1 MSGCVSARCCA
12 RPNLPGSARRLKRWP
27 CSGAYTMS
35 EAEREPPNGIRRRAV
50 LNVAAHAALFLA
62 AVALYTL
69 TLNGD
74 VQPADSG
81 ELQIAAVTLGIA
93 HPPGYPLFTML
104 GWLLAQAP
112 MGSPYARVSLL
123 SVVASAITLVL
134 VSLTVQRALAVK
146 TGGQGSRKTGDAN
159 LTPSVCLQ
167 VSSPSGLLIS
177 PSRLIAGLLAALAL
191 GGSTTFWAQATTTN
205 IRSLTALFTALM
217 LYASARSDATGRAS
231 SLALFA
237 AAFGLGVGHHISLV
251 FAGAVLGAHVLY
263 TTWRADRRGFWRAT
277 AGALAIF
284 AATQLVWLY
293 LPIRDAAGARFAPGN
308 LTTLD
313 GLLFHIFARG
323 FAGDMLA
330 WAAPEFLFDRLA
342 LLPTLLNFQFSA
354 PVLVGMAFA
363 ALAMLWRRRVLGAV
377 WLSACAAHLF
387 ITITYRAPQTVEY
400 AMPCWVILSAVLG
413 VGLGKLAERPA
424 PLRSA
429 SQGRNTIET
438 SLAFLRFRSRAALLR
453 ALARALLLAV
463 IAFAGR
469 DAAQRWPSF
478 VYLGRDRSVRAAAE
492 AVLQGAQ
499 PSSVILSQWHQVTPM
514 WALQDIEG
522 LRRDVRV
529 EYVFPRGAQ
538 PYAETFAQQAAQRAQ
553 SQTVYVT
560 SLFARELAGEGLQAM
575 PLRDRPAWRVARRF
589 DPPAESDGELFDG
602 RIAVIGP
609 AYLDGRIVEVGQSV
623 MLDVGWRLRAAPQLG
638 DSITVRILRRD
649 GRLAANADL
658 RLPADARAGDH
669 AMQRVALG
677 VPLDLSPGSYDILM
691 GAYRLAE
698 GGFVQYRDRR
708 GAEFVSV
715 ATLIVAPASLPPATQ
730 HPLGSAD
737 GPTTQQP
744 RLIGVDYDSG
754 IAGQCRVWTHW
765 RLGRSAAEVA
775 LGDAAGQP
783 LATPRMLSAATA
795 TDRAQYLSLAFDIP
809 PTREIRVL
817 PFDLRLADACDSQRY
832 VPFADQMALVG
843 ASVHGDA
850 ALKVDLHWL
859 ALRPL
864 VNDYIIS
871 ARVEGDGWYR
881 AHDGVPALGA
891 LPTLK
896 WIRGSRVMDRHPFEL
911 GDGLGALRVG
921 VVVYDSATRL
931 PLPLLDERYENGV
944 SIVGP

>member
-1 MSGCVSARCCA
+1 M
-12 RPNLPGSARRLKRWP
+12 N
-27 CSGAYTMS
+27 
-35 EAEREPPNGIRRRAV
+35 EAESETANGSRRPAL
-50 LNVAAHAALFLA
+50 LNAAAHAALFLA
-62 AVALYTL
+62 AVALYAL

-81 ELQIAAVTLGIA
+81 ELQIAAVTLGIP

-112 MGSPYARVSLL
+112 IGSPYARVSFL
-123 SVVASAITLVL
+123 SVIASAITLVM
-134 VSLTVQRALAVK
+134 VSLTVQRAL
-146 TGGQGSRKTGDAN
+146 
-159 LTPSVCLQ
+159 
-167 VSSPSGLLIS
+167 SPAGCV
-177 PSRLIAGLLAALAL
+177 PVSRLAAGWLAALAL

-217 LYASARSDATGRAS
+217 LYASARSHATGRAS

-251 FAGAVLGAHVLY
+251 FIGAVLGAHVLY
-263 TTWRADRRGFWRAT
+263 LTWRADRRGFWRAA
-277 AGALAIF
+277 AGALGIF

-308 LTTLD
+308 LTTPD

-330 WAAPEFLFDRLA
+330 FAAPEFLFDRLA
-342 LLPTLLNFQFSA
+342 LLPTLLTFQFSA
-354 PVLVGMAFA
+354 PVLIGVALA
-363 ALAMLWRRRVLGAV
+363 ALAMLWRLRVLGAV

-400 AMPCWVILSAVLG
+400 AMPCWVILSVVLG
-413 VGLGKLAERPA
+413 AGLGRLLEGR
-424 PLRSA
+424 A
-429 SQGRNTIET
+429 SFTATSQRRDAIET
-438 SLAFLRFRSRAALLR
+438 SLVLSRLRSRAALLR
-453 ALARALLLAV
+453 AFAYALLLAV

-469 DAAQRWPSF
+469 DAVQRWPSF
-478 VYLGRDRSVRAAAE
+478 VYLGRDRSARAAAE

-499 PSSVILSQWHQVTPM
+499 PASVILSQWHQATPM

-538 PYAETFAQQAAQRAQ
+538 PYAETFAEQAARRAL

-560 SLFARELAGEGLQAM
+560 SLFADELAGEGLQAM
-575 PLRDRPAWRVARRF
+575 PLRDRPAWRVAQRF
-589 DPPAESDGELFDG
+589 DPPAESDGGLFDT
-602 RIAVIGP
+602 RIAIIGP

-623 MLDVGWRLRAAPQLG
+623 MLDVGWHLRAAPQPG
-638 DSITVRILRRD
+638 DSITARILRRD

-658 RLPADARAGDH
+658 RLPSDARAGDH
-669 AMQRVALG
+669 AVQRVALG
-677 VPLDLSPGSYDILM
+677 LPLDLSPGSYDILI

-698 GGFVQYRDRR
+698 GGFVQYRDRH

-730 HPLGSAD
+730 HPLASAD
-737 GPTTQQP
+737 GPTAQQP
-744 RLIGVDYDSG
+744 RLVGVDYDTG
-754 IAGQCRVWTHW
+754 IASRLRVWTHW
-765 RLGRSAAEVA
+765 RLGQSAVEAA
-775 LGDAAGQP
+775 LVDAAGRQ
-783 LATPRMLSAATA
+783 LAPSQTLSAATA
-795 TDRAQYLSLAFDIP
+795 PERAQYLSLAFDIP
-809 PTREIRVL
+809 PTRGIRVM
-817 PFDLRLADACDSQRY
+817 PFGLRLPDYRDGQRY

-843 ASVHGDA
+843 ARAHGGA

-859 ALRPL
+859 AMRPL
-864 VNDYIIS
+864 VNDYVIS
-871 ARVEGDGWYR
+871 ARVEGHGLYR
-881 AHDGVPALGA
+881 AHDSVPALGA

-911 GDGLGALRVG
+911 GDYHGALRVG

-931 PLPLLDERYENGV
+931 PLPPLDERYKNGV
-944 SIVGP
+944 SVIGP

>member
-1 MSGCVSARCCA
+1 
-12 RPNLPGSARRLKRWP
+12 
-27 CSGAYTMS
+27 MS
-35 EAEREPPNGIRRRAV
+35 EAESETANGSRRRAA
-50 LNVAAHAALFLA
+50 LDIAAHAALFLA
-62 AVALYTL
+62 AVAFYTL

-81 ELQIAAVTLGIA
+81 ELQIAAVTLGIP

-112 MGSPYARVSLL
+112 VGSPYARVSFL
-123 SVVASAITLVL
+123 SVIASAITLVM
-134 VSLTVQRALAVK
+134 VSLTVQRAL
-146 TGGQGSRKTGDAN
+146 
-159 LTPSVCLQ
+159 
-167 VSSPSGLLIS
+167 SPAGCA
-177 PSRLIAGLLAALAL
+177 PASRLAAGLLAALAL

-217 LYASARSDATGRAS
+217 LYASARSHATGRAS

-251 FAGAVLGAHVLY
+251 FIGVALGAHVLY
-263 TTWRADRRGFWRAT
+263 LTWRADRHGFWRA
-277 AGALAIF
+277 ASGALGIF

-293 LPIRDAAGARFAPGN
+293 LPLRDAAGARFAPGN
-308 LTTLD
+308 LTTPD

-330 WAAPEFLFDRLA
+330 FAAPEFLFDRLA
-342 LLPTLLNFQFSA
+342 LLPTLLTFQFSV
-354 PVLVGMAFA
+354 PVLVGVALA
-363 ALAMLWRRRVLGAV
+363 AIAMLWRLRVLGAV

-400 AMPCWVILSAVLG
+400 AMPCWVILSVVLG
-413 VGLGKLAERPA
+413 AGLGGLLDGRASCAGRA
-424 PLRSA
+424 PSRDA
-429 SQGRNTIET
+429 IEPPLT
-438 SLAFLRFRSRAALLR
+438 SLRLRSRAALPR
-453 ALARALLLAV
+453 ALAHALLLAV

-478 VYLGRDRSVRAAAE
+478 VYLSRDRSARAAAE

-499 PSSVILSQWHQVTPM
+499 PAGVVLSQWHQATPM

-538 PYAETFAQQAAQRAQ
+538 PYAETFAEQAAQRAL

-560 SLFARELAGEGLQAM
+560 SLFADELAGEGLQAT

-589 DPPAESDGELFDG
+589 DPPAESDGELFDA

-609 AYLDGRIVEVGQSV
+609 AYLDGRTVEVGQLV
-623 MLDVGWRLRAAPQLG
+623 MLDVGWRLRAAPQPG

-677 VPLDLSPGSYDILM
+677 LPLDLSPGSYDILV

-698 GGFVQYRDRR
+698 GGFVQYRDRH
-708 GAEFVSV
+708 GAAFVSV
-715 ATLIVAPASLPPATQ
+715 AALIVAPASLPPATQ
-730 HPLGSAD
+730 RPLASAD
-737 GPTTQQP
+737 GPTAQQP
-744 RLIGVDYDSG
+744 RLIGVDYDTG

-765 RLGRSAAEVA
+765 RLGRAAAEVVLA
-775 LGDAAGQP
+775 DAAGQP
-783 LATPRMLSAATA
+783 LAPPRTLSAAT
-795 TDRAQYLSLAFDIP
+795 TPDRAQYLSLAFDIP
-809 PTREIRVL
+809 PTRGIRVM
-817 PFDLRLADACDSQRY
+817 PFGLRLPDYRDGQRY

-843 ASVHGDA
+843 ASAHGGA

-859 ALRPL
+859 AMRPL
-864 VNDYIIS
+864 VNDYVIS
-871 ARVEGDGWYR
+871 ARVEGDGLYR
-881 AHDGVPALGA
+881 AHDSVPALGA

-911 GDGLGALRVG
+911 GDYRGALRVG

-931 PLPLLDERYENGV
+931 PLPPLDERYENGV
-944 SIVGP
+944 SIIGP